1 MASAAVAAAVLLQ
14 ACSVSGNTT
23 PRPGTVEPSQGF
35 TARPTRVVIRGED
48 FLVRPC
54 QAASGGAPAVD
65 SAFRAWLGSQQ
76 LEEVAWIDAQ
86 TIHAT
91 VPAGLAAG
99 PYSLVVEGPFGR
111 QGQLGSAFT
120 VLADPP
126 GSLMVTVGATHTVVS
141 VGQAIP
147 VDATVTNSG
156 SGEVVGV
163 APDATAPS
171 GVEVL
176 LASGPVPASIPSL
189 APGAQGVF
197 SWTFVAAAAG
207 TLTFGASV
215 TGTDVLS
222 GSTLGAASATAAQ
235 VAVQR
240 PAALGATL
248 SAPPAV
254 ALGIPFEVSMVVTNA
269 GEAAAVEVAPGPLA
283 LAPGSVPAAVES
295 GPSPS
300 SATIPGGEAQTF
312 IWRYRAG
319 DGLGVL
325 GLTGG
330 AAGMDG
336 NGGWPVA
343 SSTAATGK
351 VTVGRAGLL
360 GSLSVA
366 PTIVA
371 VGGTLLLHLEV
382 ANPGSAPAV
391 GIVPGVPAVD
401 GTALLDPVVVG
412 PVPATIPSLTPGSS
426 ASFAWS
432 FTARRP
438 GSLGFAVTATG
449 TDAISGGSLITTASL
464 RNAVT
469 VSGAALAVTRFAA
482 SPSPGMVGVPVTL
495 TLDLTNTGSD
505 AATVGAITPSASPAS
520 GASCG
525 SPAPATPLPL
535 AAGGTATFTWTCTA
549 TAAGSYLLGASVI
562 GSATGTTLDLDVAV
576 APLTVAVSSP
586 TALAVASFTLGR
598 STANVG
604 QPIAATLQLSNPS
617 ATSSTVTA
625 VSPASTPTTSMTCT
639 AAAPAPPR
647 TIASGATFTFTW
659 NCTAAAAGSFVLG
672 GGVVARDAASGA
684 DMSPTLTGNP
694 VLVQVPASLT
704 VTTFAAS
711 PATIS
716 VGASTTVT
724 LVLRNGGGA
733 SVSVAGVTPSISP
746 SNRGTCTA
754 AAPALPQVIGG
765 GASLTF
771 TWTCTGTQ
779 ARTFTLD
786 GTVAATDVNSGAS
799 LAPDLPAQSL
809 VVR

>member
-1 MASAAVAAAVLLQ
+1 
-14 ACSVSGNTT
+14 
-23 PRPGTVEPSQGF
+23 
-35 TARPTRVVIRGED
+35 
-48 FLVRPC
+48 
-54 QAASGGAPAVD
+54 VD
-65 SAFRAWLGSQQ
+65 SAFRAWLGSQE
-76 LEEVAWIDAQ
+76 LEEVAWIDVQ
-86 TIHAT
+86 TLHAT

-99 PYSLVVEGPFGR
+99 PYTLVVEGPFGR
-111 QGQLGSAFT
+111 QGELGTAFT
-120 VLADPP
+120 VLATPA
-126 GSLMVTVGATHTVVS
+126 GSLTVSIGASHAVVS

-147 VDATVTNSG
+147 VTARVTNSG
-156 SGEVVGV
+156 SADV
-163 APDATAPS
+163 AGITPAEPTTTAPA

-176 LASGPVPASIPSL
+176 LAAGPAPASIPSL
-189 APGAQGVF
+189 VPGAEGTF
-197 SWTFVAAAAG
+197 SWSFVSSAAG

-215 TGTDVLS
+215 AGTDVLS
-222 GSTLGAASATAAQ
+222 GGTVEAVSAAAAQ

-283 LAPGSVPAAVES
+283 FVPGSVPAAVES

-343 SSTAATGK
+343 SSTAATGN

-360 GSLSVA
+360 GSLSVT

-412 PVPATIPSLTPGSS
+412 PVPATIPSLAPGSS

-438 GSLGFAVTATG
+438 GSLGFAVTASG

-482 SPSPGMVGVPVTL
+482 SPSSGIVGVPVTL
-495 TLDLTNTGSD
+495 TLDLANTGTD
-505 AATVGAITPSASPAS
+505 AATIGAIAPSASPAS
-520 GASCG
+520 GAACG
-525 SPAPATPLPL
+525 TPAPATPLPL

-562 GSATGTTLDLDVAV
+562 ARATGTTLDFDVAV
-576 APLTVAVSSP
+576 TPLTVAVSSP

-598 STANVG
+598 STSNVG
-604 QPIAATLQLSNPS
+604 QPIAATLRLSNPS

-647 TIASGATFTFTW
+647 TIAGGATFTFTW
-659 NCTAAAAGSFVLG
+659 SCTAAAPGSFVLG
-672 GGVVARDAASGA
+672 GGVVARAASGA

-704 VTTFAAS
+704 VTTFAAN

-733 SVSVAGVTPSISP
+733 SVNVAGVTPSISP

-799 LAPDLPAQSL
+799 LAPNLPAQSL